1 MIDGDERKNCDWYY
15 KLVAGLVVC
24 LLMNI
29 VLSGVF
35 IYDRVYTDE
44 NILQQ
49 LDDLKKV
56 REVTECVFLESK
68 GKSSNYTFFKSQC
81 VSMIGCV
88 EF

>member
-1 MIDGDERKNCDWYY
+1 MMDGDERKNCDWHY

-24 LLMNI
+24 LLLNI

-44 NILQQ
+44 NVLQQ

-56 REVTECVFLESK
+56 REVTECVFGIE
-68 GKSSNYTFFKSQC
+68 GK
-81 VSMIGCV
+81 V
-88 EF
+88 